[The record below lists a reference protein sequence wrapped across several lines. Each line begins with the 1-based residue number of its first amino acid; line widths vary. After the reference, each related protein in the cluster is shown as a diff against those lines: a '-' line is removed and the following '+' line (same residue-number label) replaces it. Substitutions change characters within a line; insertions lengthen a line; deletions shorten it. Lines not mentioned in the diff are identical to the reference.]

1 MKHGFL
7 TVGKGD
13 QEEEMRMILISWIS
27 LALAG
32 SSAEAHPRDGANAPN
47 ASYRI
52 VHHMAKFTKATAL
65 ATPAVITSEPALRD
79 TSGLSRDVEDCAR
92 YGCIDN

>member
-1 MKHGFL
+1 
-7 TVGKGD
+7 
-13 QEEEMRMILISWIS
+13 MRMILISIS

-32 SSAEAHPRDGANAPN
+32 SSAEAHPRDGANAAN

-52 VHHMAKFTKATAL
+52 VHHMAKVTKATAL
-65 ATPAVITSEPALRD
+65 AAPAVITSEPVSRD